1 MSSSVKLTSTELMQ
15 ADPHPTLIASRKQIM
30 PKIIV
35 VDDDKTSTTL
45 FEQVLLMNKYEVIT
59 LNESSRTLEI
69 VENEK
74 PDLIILDL
82 MMPEP
87 DGFKVCRMLRAQPQ
101 FRLTPIIIVT
111 ALNDLDSK
119 LVAIGAGATDYL
131 VKPFHIDQL
140 YSMIEKQLQKN

>member
-1 MSSSVKLTSTELMQ
+1 MQ
-15 ADPHPTLIASRKQIM
+15 ADSHPTFIAGRKQIM

-59 LNESSRTLEI
+59 LNESSKTLEI
-69 VENEK
+69 VKHEK
-74 PDLIILDL
+74 PDVIILDL

-101 FRLTPIIIVT
+101 FRRTPIIIVT

-140 YSMIEKQLQKN
+140 YTMIEKQLNRN

>member
-1 MSSSVKLTSTELMQ
+1 
-15 ADPHPTLIASRKQIM
+15 
-30 PKIIV
+30 
-35 VDDDKTSTTL
+35 
-45 FEQVLLMNKYEVIT
+45 MNKYEVIT
-59 LNESSRTLEI
+59 LNESSKTLEI
-69 VENEK
+69 VKHEK
-74 PDLIILDL
+74 PDVIILDL

-101 FRLTPIIIVT
+101 FRRTPIIIVT

-140 YSMIEKQLQKN
+140 YTMIEKQLNRN

>member
-1 MSSSVKLTSTELMQ
+1 MS
-15 ADPHPTLIASRKQIM
+15 
-30 PKIIV
+30 KIIV
-35 VDDDKTSTTL
+35 VDDDKTSTAL

-59 LNESSRTLEI
+59 LNESAKTLEI
-69 VENEK
+69 ATEAK

-87 DGFKVCRMLRAQPQ
+87 DGFKVCRMLRSDPL
-101 FRLTPIIIVT
+101 FRRTPIIIVT

-119 LVAIGAGATDYL
+119 LVAMGAGANDYL

-140 YSMIEKQLQKN
+140 FTLLEKQLNKNGC

>member
-1 MSSSVKLTSTELMQ
+1 
-15 ADPHPTLIASRKQIM
+15 M

-35 VDDDKTSTTL
+35 VDDDKTSTAL
-45 FEQVLLMNKYEVIT
+45 FEQVLLMNKYDVVT
-59 LNESSRTLEI
+59 LNESAKTLETAT
-69 VENEK
+69 ESK

-87 DGFKVCRMLRAQPQ
+87 DGFKVCRMLRANPL
-101 FRLTPIIIVT
+101 FRRTPIIIVT

-119 LVAIGAGATDYL
+119 LVAMGAGASDYL

-140 YSMIEKQLQKN
+140 FSMIEKQLNKNGF

>member
-1 MSSSVKLTSTELMQ
+1 
-15 ADPHPTLIASRKQIM
+15 M

-45 FEQVLLMNKYEVIT
+45 FEQVLLMNKYEVVT
-59 LNESSRTLEI
+59 LNESGRT
-69 VENEK
+69 VETASAEK

-87 DGFKVCRMLRAQPQ
+87 DGFKVCRMLRADPL
-101 FRLTPIIIVT
+101 FRRTPIIIVT

-119 LVAIGAGATDYL
+119 LVAMGAGANDYL
-131 VKPFHIDQL
+131 VKPFHIEQL
-140 YSMIEKQLQKN
+140 ITMIEKQLNRNYSPNIAIPRD

>member
-1 MSSSVKLTSTELMQ
+1 
-15 ADPHPTLIASRKQIM
+15 M

-35 VDDDKTSTTL
+35 VDDDKTSTAL
-45 FEQVLLMNKYEVIT
+45 FEQVLLMYKYEVVT
-59 LNESSRTLEI
+59 LNESAKTLETASE
-69 VENEK
+69 VK

-87 DGFKVCRMLRAQPQ
+87 DGFKVCRMLRADPN
-101 FRLTPIIIVT
+101 FRRTPIIIVT

-119 LVAIGAGATDYL
+119 LVAMGAGANDYL

-140 YSMIEKQLQKN
+140 FTMLEKQLSKNGF

>member
-1 MSSSVKLTSTELMQ
+1 
-15 ADPHPTLIASRKQIM
+15 M

-35 VDDDKTSTTL
+35 VDDDKTSTAL
-45 FEQVLLMNKYEVIT
+45 FEQVLLMNRYEVVT
-59 LNESSRTLEI
+59 LNESAKTLETATE
-69 VENEK
+69 VK

-87 DGFKVCRMLRAQPQ
+87 DGFKVCRMLRADPSL
-101 FRLTPIIIVT
+101 RRTPIIIVT

-119 LVAIGAGATDYL
+119 LVAMGAGANDYL

-140 YSMIEKQLQKN
+140 FTMIEKQLNKNGS

>member
-1 MSSSVKLTSTELMQ
+1 
-15 ADPHPTLIASRKQIM
+15 M

-35 VDDDKTSTTL
+35 VDDDKTSTAL
-45 FEQVLLMNKYEVIT
+45 FEQVLLMNKYEVVT
-59 LNESSRTLEI
+59 LNESARTVDTASE
-69 VENEK
+69 VK

-87 DGFKVCRMLRAQPQ
+87 DGFKVCRMLRANPL
-101 FRLTPIIIVT
+101 FRRTPIIIVT

-119 LVAIGAGATDYL
+119 LVAMGAGANDYL

-140 YSMIEKQLQKN
+140 FTMVEKQLNKNGF